1 MDQRLIPE
9 RRDEPFTF
17 GCDGCVMTN
26 TSACG
31 DCVVT
36 HLCGPVVVQL
46 DELRAIKALQQGG
59 LLPADRYTTASRG

>member
-1 MDQRLIPE
+1 
-9 RRDEPFTF
+9 
-17 GCDGCVMTN
+17 MTN

-59 LLPADRYTTASRG
+59 LLPADRYTAASRG